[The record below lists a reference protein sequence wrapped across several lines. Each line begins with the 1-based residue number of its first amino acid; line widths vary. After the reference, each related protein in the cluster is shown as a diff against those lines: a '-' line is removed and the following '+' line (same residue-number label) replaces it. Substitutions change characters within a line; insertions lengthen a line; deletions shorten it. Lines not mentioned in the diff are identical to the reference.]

1 MKRIMRFWMVLALL
15 ATAACEH
22 KELCYEHPHVGFV
35 RVLFD
40 WSQLPGANPEC
51 MYVRFFPEEGGR
63 PVQYEFTGRDG
74 GTVQLS
80 PGNYRIIC
88 HNGDMESTHA
98 RNTEQYDT
106 FEFYT
111 PQESLLA
118 PLNRSS
124 SNVPRADGTET
135 QQVVRTPEYLYGDCC
150 GELTLR
156 RNETTTVTLTPTERV
171 CTYTV
176 EIRNVE
182 NMDKV
187 VQISGTLSGMAG
199 AYCLVADALRD
210 APCILPFEFR
220 KADATTV
227 EAHFHT
233 FGHCPEPAVPH
244 KIVVYGIMTRGA
256 QQYQVY
262 GDAEDVVTPQIHGA
276 ADPHR
281 VHIVLDGLRFTD
293 DAPGGGMNPSV
304 DDWGSVEIEI
314 PM

>member
-1 MKRIMRFWMVLALL
+1 MKRIMRFWTLLALL
-15 ATAACEH
+15 AMTACEH

-35 RVLFD
+35 HVLFD

-187 VQISGTLSGMAG
+187 VQISGTLSGMARSLLPCRRCTPRCPLHSSVRIPQGRRDYRGG
-199 AYCLVADALRD
+199 AFPHFR
-210 APCILPFEFR
+210 PLP
-220 KADATTV
+220 
-227 EAHFHT
+227 
-233 FGHCPEPAVPH
+233 
-244 KIVVYGIMTRGA
+244 
-256 QQYQVY
+256 
-262 GDAEDVVTPQIHGA
+262 
-276 ADPHR
+276 
-281 VHIVLDGLRFTD
+281 
-293 DAPGGGMNPSV
+293 
-304 DDWGSVEIEI
+304 
-314 PM
+314 